1 MMMVGLLIR
10 IFWDSKPS
18 LRSSNPTRPPQRKV
32 IMRPSIPPLVIFALV
47 CGSSALALGA
57 EPEGP
62 SVTPMA
68 EHAAAPSPAEGAPPA
83 KAANDKDMSFDFFAA
98 DNQADKKDGAANRD
112 ADDVAARASRRRWML
127 KVHQT
132 LGLATWALMAATV
145 TVGQLNYNAI
155 YGGGSHSTK
164 WQGPHA
170 ALVVS
175 TSIAFA
181 GTGAFAIFAPKPYD
195 RPLKLDTGLVHRI
208 AVIGATLGMVS
219 EAVLG
224 IVTHRRAEAGNP
236 RSLKTLARAHQ
247 IIGYSTFGFLTV
259 AATVWVF

>member
-1 MMMVGLLIR
+1 
-10 IFWDSKPS
+10 
-18 LRSSNPTRPPQRKV
+18 
-32 IMRPSIPPLVIFALV
+32 MRPSLPPLVALTIL
-47 CGSSALALGA
+47 CALPALALGA
-57 EPEGP
+57 EPEG
-62 SVTPMA
+62 SASTPPEIASA
-68 EHAAAPSPAEGAPPA
+68 EHAGPPA
-83 KAANDKDMSFDFFAA
+83 PAGNAAVPKAATDKNMDFDFFAGE
-98 DNQADKKDGAANRD
+98 NQGDKKEGASRN
-112 ADDVAARASRRRWML
+112 ADEVEARASRRRWML

-145 TVGQLNYNAI
+145 TVGQLNYNSI
-155 YGGGSHSTK
+155 YGGGAHSTK

-170 ALVVS
+170 ALVAS
-175 TSIAFA
+175 TTLAFA

-219 EAVLG
+219 EMVLG

-236 RSLKTLARAHQ
+236 RSLKTLARTHQ
-247 IIGYSTFGFLTV
+247 IIGYSTFGCLTV

>member
-1 MMMVGLLIR
+1 
-10 IFWDSKPS
+10 
-18 LRSSNPTRPPQRKV
+18 
-32 IMRPSIPPLVIFALV
+32 MRASIPPLAILALV
-47 CGSSALALGA
+47 CGSTPLALGA
-57 EPEGP
+57 EPEGSSAP
-62 SVTPMA
+62 PMA
-68 EHAAAPSPAEGAPPA
+68 EPAGAPAPAGGGDAA
-83 KAANDKDMSFDFFAA
+83 KAASNKDMNFDFFSAE
-98 DNQADKKDGAANRD
+98 NQADKKEGGANRD
-112 ADDVAARASRRRWML
+112 ADEVAARASRRRWML

-145 TVGQLNYNAI
+145 TVGQLNYNEL
-155 YGGGSHSTK
+155 YGGGGGRNK

-170 ALVVS
+170 ALVAS
-175 TSIAFA
+175 TTVAFA

-219 EAVLG
+219 EIVLG
-224 IVTHRRAEAGNP
+224 IATHRRGEAGNQ
-236 RSLKTLARAHQ
+236 RSLKSLALTHQ

>member
-1 MMMVGLLIR
+1 
-10 IFWDSKPS
+10 
-18 LRSSNPTRPPQRKV
+18 
-32 IMRPSIPPLVIFALV
+32 MRPSIPSLVIFALV
-47 CGSSALALGA
+47 CGSTPLARGA
-57 EPEGP
+57 EPER
-62 SVTPMA
+62 SSATPVA
-68 EHAAAPSPAEGAPPA
+68 EHAAAPGPTEGTQAA
-83 KAANDKDMSFDFFAA
+83 KAASDKDMNFDFFAA
-98 DNQADKKDGAANRD
+98 ENQADKKEGAASRD
-112 ADDVAARASRRRWML
+112 ADEVAARASRRRWML

-145 TVGQLNYNAI
+145 TVGQLNYNQL
-155 YGGGSHSTK
+155 YGGGGGSNK

-170 ALVVS
+170 ALVAS
-175 TSIAFA
+175 TTVAFA

-219 EAVLG
+219 EIVLG
-224 IVTHRRAEAGNP
+224 IATHRRGEAGNQ
-236 RSLKTLARAHQ
+236 RSLKSLALTHQ

>member
-1 MMMVGLLIR
+1 MA
-10 IFWDSKPS
+10 SKSAQQPE
-18 LRSSNPTRPPQRKV
+18 RKV
-32 IMRPSIPPLVIFALV
+32 IMRPSLPPLVILALL
-47 CGSSALALGA
+47 CGSSPLALAA
-57 EPEGP
+57 EAEGP
-62 SVTPMA
+62 STTPMA
-68 EHAAAPSPAEGAPPA
+68 GHAAARLPAQGAPPA
-83 KAANDKDMSFDFFAA
+83 KAANDKDLNFDFFAA

-112 ADDVAARASRRRWML
+112 ADEVAARASRRRWML

-145 TVGQLNYNAI
+145 TVGQLNYNQI
-155 YGGGSHSTK
+155 YGDGSHSTK
-164 WQGPHA
+164 WQGPHK
-170 ALVVS
+170 ALVAS

-195 RPLKLDTGLVHRI
+195 RPLKFDTGLVHRI

-219 EAVLG
+219 EIVLG
-224 IVTHRRAEAGNP
+224 ITTRGRAEAGNP
-236 RSLKTLARAHQ
+236 RSLKTLARTHQ